1 MPSIADLLP
10 SLVGGLHDHAGE
22 GFLLSTPN
30 VSKGDYMIAK
40 GKHELKTHIPQRTY
54 QYLKKHAE
62 GHGIGQLIADMA
74 DCYEALPKMARQMEV
89 QSNLVQQILQMLEA
103 NNAS

>member
-1 MPSIADLLP
+1 MPSIADLSP
-10 SLVGGLHDHAGE
+10 SLVGGLYDHAGE
-22 GFLLSTPN
+22 GFLLPKPN
-30 VSKGDYMIAK
+30 VLKGDYMIAK

-89 QSNLVQQILQMLEA
+89 QTNLLQQVLERLEA
-103 NNAS
+103 PDAR